1 LPILS
6 WLHCR
11 IGEKEN
17 QWLPSW
23 LPRYRIGSQTM
34 ILYNGCHRI
43 NQSSIQS
50 MHFAISY
57 GIWID
62 CCILVCSLNSL
73 CPRKSSAS
81 SSWNVNSCLEKK
93 ISHSSNKIM

>member
-43 NQSSIQS
+43 NQSSIQRV
-50 MHFAISY
+50 
-57 GIWID
+57 
-62 CCILVCSLNSL
+62 CILQLAMVFGLT
-73 CPRKSSAS
+73 
-81 SSWNVNSCLEKK
+81 VVF
-93 ISHSSNKIM
+93 